1 MSDDT
6 PARGGGASP
15 NILEAHAVRRA
26 FGGLVAVD
34 VERFVVPR
42 GAILGLIGPNGA
54 GKTTFFNVLTGFE
67 RADSGEW
74 SFDGRALQGKASYRI
89 ARAGMVRTFQIPKAL
104 SKMTVLE
111 NMKLAAPRQ
120 RGEHFFAAL
129 VRPSWHAQDREV
141 EARAVELLDWIGLAD
156 KRTHYAGTLSGG
168 QRKLLEL
175 GRSLMTD
182 PKLLML
188 DEPTAGVNPALTE
201 TLLERIRGLQA
212 LGLTVL
218 FVEHDMDVVTT
229 ISDRVV
235 CMAEGQVIA
244 EGTAR
249 EVVGNPVVIDAYLG
263 TQHGTAAEVP
273 DAMPDATPQGGGDA

>member
-1 MSDDT
+1 MSDEPTAKSAVVAD
-6 PARGGGASP
+6 PGASTT
-15 NILEAHAVRRA
+15 ILEAHAVRRA
-26 FGGLVAVD
+26 FGGLIAVD
-34 VERFVVPR
+34 VERFSVPR
-42 GAILGLIGPNGA
+42 NEIVGLIGPNGA

-74 SFDGRALQGKASYRI
+74 TFDGRSLAGKASYRI

-129 VRPSWHAQDREV
+129 VRPSWMAQDRQV
-141 EARAVELLDWIGLAD
+141 EARADELLDWVGLAA
-156 KRTHYAGTLSGG
+156 KRSDYAGTLSGG

-175 GRSLMTD
+175 GRALMTD

-188 DEPTAGVNPALTE
+188 DEPTAGVSPALTE
-201 TLLERIRGLQA
+201 QLLERIQGLQG

-235 CMAEGQVIA
+235 CMAEGKVIA
-244 EGTAR
+244 EGTPR
-249 EVVGNPVVIDAYLG
+249 EVVSNSAVIDAYLG
-263 TQHGTAAEVP
+263 THHGSSASSTSTGEGA
-273 DAMPDATPQGGGDA
+273 

>member
-1 MSDDT
+1 MSDEPT
-6 PARGGGASP
+6 PPSGRSAA
-15 NILEAHAVRRA
+15 ILEAHAVRRA

-34 VERFVVPR
+34 VERFAVPR
-42 GAILGLIGPNGA
+42 GEIVGLIGPNGA

-67 RADSGEW
+67 RADAGEW
-74 SFDGRALQGKASYRI
+74 SFDGRSLAGKASYKI

-120 RGEHFFAAL
+120 RGERFFAAL
-129 VRPSWHAQDREV
+129 VRPSWEAQDREI
-141 EARAVELLDWIGLAD
+141 ETRADELLDWVGLGE
-156 KRTHYAGTLSGG
+156 KRSDYAGTLSGG

-175 GRSLMTD
+175 GRALMTD

-201 TLLERIRGLQA
+201 QLLERIQGLQS

-218 FVEHDMDVVTT
+218 FVEHDMDVVTK

-244 EGTAR
+244 EGTPR
-249 EVVGNPVVIDAYLG
+249 EVVSNPVVIDAYLG
-263 TQHGTAAEVP
+263 THHGSMAAAP
-273 DAMPDATPQGGGDA
+273 NAGPSDGDGA

>member
-1 MSDDT
+1 MSDDDAGRPSAAT
-6 PARGGGASP
+6 TAG

-42 GAILGLIGPNGA
+42 GEIVGLIGPNGA

-67 RADSGEW
+67 RSDGGEW
-74 SFDGRALQGKASYRI
+74 TFDGRALAGKASYSI

-111 NMKLAAPRQ
+111 NMKLAAPSQ
-120 RGEHFFAAL
+120 MGERLFLAL
-129 VRPSWHAQDREV
+129 VRPVWRAQDREV
-141 EARAVELLDWIGLAD
+141 EAQALELLDWIGLAD
-156 KRTHYAGTLSGG
+156 KRSDYAGTLSGG

-175 GRSLMTD
+175 GRALMTD

-201 TLLERIRGLQA
+201 TLLERIKGLQS

-218 FVEHDMDVVTT
+218 FVEHDMDVVTN

-244 EGTAR
+244 EGTPR
-249 EVVGNPVVIDAYLG
+249 EVVSNPIVIDAYLG
-263 TQHGTAAEVP
+263 TDHGTV
-273 DAMPDATPQGGGDA
+273 TPSTAGGDSR

>member
-1 MSDDT
+1 MSAETSAAAPDAT
-6 PARGGGASP
+6 I

-34 VERFVVPR
+34 VERFAVPR
-42 GAILGLIGPNGA
+42 GEIVGLIGPNGA

-74 SFDGRALQGKASYRI
+74 NFDGRALAGKASYQI

-104 SKMTVLE
+104 AKMTVLD

-120 RGEHFFAAL
+120 RGERLFIAL
-129 VRPSWHAQDREV
+129 VRPSWQAQDREV
-141 EARAVELLDWIGLAD
+141 EARAVELLDWVGLAD
-156 KRTHYAGTLSGG
+156 KRADYAGTLSGG

-175 GRSLMTD
+175 GRSLMTE

-201 TLLERIRGLQA
+201 QLLERIQGLQS

-235 CMAEGQVIA
+235 CMAEGQIIA
-244 EGTAR
+244 EGSPR
-249 EVVGNPVVIDAYLG
+249 EVVSNPIVIDAYLG
-263 TQHGTAAEVP
+263 TDHGTV
-273 DAMPDATPQGGGDA
+273 TPTKTGGGGT

>member
-1 MSDDT
+1 MSDE
-6 PARGGGASP
+6 PREPVSSGAT

-34 VERFVVPR
+34 VERFAVPR
-42 GAILGLIGPNGA
+42 GEIVGLIGPNGA
-54 GKTTFFNVLTGFE
+54 GKTTLFNVLTGFE
-67 RADSGEW
+67 RADDGEW
-74 SFDGRALQGKASYRI
+74 NFDGQELAGKASYQI

-104 SKMTVLE
+104 SKMTVLD

-120 RGEHFFAAL
+120 RGERLFVAL
-129 VRPSWHAQDREV
+129 VRPSWQAQDREV
-141 EARAVELLDWIGLAD
+141 EARAVELLDWVGLAD
-156 KRTHYAGTLSGG
+156 KRADYAGTLSGG

-175 GRSLMTD
+175 GRSLMTE

-201 TLLERIRGLQA
+201 QLLERIQGLQS

-235 CMAEGQVIA
+235 CMAEGQIIA
-244 EGTAR
+244 EGTPR
-249 EVVGNPVVIDAYLG
+249 EVVSNPIVIDAYLG
-263 TQHGTAAEVP
+263 TDHGTVRP
-273 DAMPDATPQGGGDA
+273 TKTGGGGA

>member
-1 MSDDT
+1 MSDDAT
-6 PARGGGASP
+6 TGSTGVAGDI

-34 VERFVVPR
+34 VERFAVPR
-42 GAILGLIGPNGA
+42 GEIVGLIGPNGA

-67 RADSGEW
+67 RADAGEW
-74 SFDGRALQGKASYRI
+74 TFDGRDLSGKASYRI

-104 SKMTVLE
+104 SKMTVLD
-111 NMKLAAPRQ
+111 NMKLAAPHQ
-120 RGEHFFAAL
+120 RGERFFAAL
-129 VRPSWHAQDREV
+129 VRPSWHAQDQEV
-141 EARAVELLDWIGLAD
+141 ERRAVELLDWVGLAD
-156 KRTHYAGTLSGG
+156 KRTDYAGTLSGG

-201 TLLERIRGLQA
+201 QLLERIQGLQS

-235 CMAEGQVIA
+235 CMAEGQIIA
-244 EGTAR
+244 EGTPR
-249 EVVGNPVVIDAYLG
+249 EVVSNPVVIDAYLG
-263 TQHGTAAEVP
+263 TQHGTGATVP
-273 DAMPDATPQGGGDA
+273 ADGAGA